1 LRIVERQLDKEQ
13 RKVEAERQRR
23 ERAEQDLKEK
33 GNDAEFHEAQ
43 FYELSY
49 RARPLQDVVAVM
61 DKLLLLDKHSLITER
76 CNHTHMAYRDEGLR
90 KEPSPPFPPMGKPFI
105 VDARTTPLSYKIVE
119 ASEFVKKFKSL
130 YKTKAP
136 ALLDYMKDCFSEFS
150 NSEPPAAGFER
161 RVWSTCCKWECNAA
175 GKCSQG
181 LPFKKD
187 FWNKPADVG
196 AMPPADK
203 LHLFAELL
211 QGGKIE
217 NFVAKKVSGAYLKY
231 LPD

>member
-1 LRIVERQLDKEQ
+1 
-13 RKVEAERQRR
+13 
-23 ERAEQDLKEK
+23 
-33 GNDAEFHEAQ
+33 
-43 FYELSY
+43 LSY

-76 CNHTHMAYRDEGLR
+76 CNHTHMVKYVGELDVAYMLSELKLKEEHYEAAALWSQAYRDEGLR

-119 ASEFVKKFKSL
+119 ASEFLKKFKSL